1 MTTSPPTA
9 STFTSAT
16 LFALSLAVVTGS
28 AHSTAEEQ
36 TTGLEQVSMTA
47 ARTPQPL
54 LSQPAS
60 VSIVNGKSLAA
71 IGAVHPNQ
79 ALSSVPGV
87 NINRGNGQ
95 ESLIG
100 LRSPVLTGAGSCGAF
115 AITQDG
121 IPVRGTGF
129 CNVNQLFDT
138 HFEQAGRIEVL
149 RGPGTVLYGSDA
161 QHGVINVL
169 SAAPAQGSESSM
181 GIEGGANDYRRLK
194 LTHNRGDEQG
204 GTRIDFTGA
213 RDGGYKDDSGFDQ
226 QKLQLRN
233 DREWQDWS
241 ITALLNLSNLNQE
254 TAGYVVGKDAYKD
267 DARKRE
273 NPNPEAFRDSQAAR
287 AQVKMQRTL
296 SNGDELQI
304 TPYAR
309 YTDMVFLMHFL
320 PGTPLE
326 ENGQKGVGV
335 QSSLRQQI
343 DPALT
348 LTSGVDLEYI
358 AGWLKQTQEGGF
370 SVFPAGKHYDYSV
383 SAAVAAIFSQADW
396 QLDERTTGSIGA
408 RGEYLRYDYDNH
420 MIGGDTQDNGDICI
434 SGFTGAIGCRY
445 SRPDDREDDFAN
457 LSLNAS
463 LTRQLS
469 DQLSGVLRLASGFRA
484 PQATELYRLQNGQT
498 RADLDSESID
508 SLEAGIRHA
517 GETLRYSLTGFYME
531 KSDVVFQSSDRL
543 NLSDGES
550 RHYGLE
556 YELDWRFSEAWQL
569 AASGT
574 FARHQYTSDLSAPGS
589 GPIASDGND
598 IDTAPRAVHS
608 LNLAWRPADA
618 TQVALQWQYTGGY
631 FTDIGNAHRYDG
643 HQLLHL
649 RAQQALND
657 STSIGVRIE
666 NLADVDYAERAD
678 YSSLGGGDRYFI
690 GEPRSVYADVKFRF

>member
-1 MTTSPPTA
+1 MTTPPRISPTLSNPT
-9 STFTSAT
+9 
-16 LFALSLAVVTGS
+16 LSVLALAVLAGS
-28 AHSTAEEQ
+28 AQALGEDPATA
-36 TTGLEQVSMTA
+36 LEQVSVTA

-54 LSQPAS
+54 VSQAPS
-60 VSIVNGKSLAA
+60 VSIVSGETLAA
-71 IGAVHPNQ
+71 IGAVHPSQ

-169 SAAPAQGSESSM
+169 SAAPVQGRESSI
-181 GIEGGANDYRRLK
+181 GIEAGANDYQRVQ
-194 LTHNRGDEQG
+194 LTHSQGDDQG
-204 GTRIDFTGA
+204 GTRVDFTGA
-213 RDGGYKDDSGFDQ
+213 RDRGYKEDSGYDQ

-233 DREWQDWS
+233 DRQWQNWS

-254 TAGYVVGKDAYKD
+254 TAGYVVGKDAYRD

-273 NPNPEAFRDSQAAR
+273 NPYPEAFRDSRAAR
-287 AQVKMQRTL
+287 AQLKLQRTL
-296 SNGDELQI
+296 SNGDVLQI
-304 TPYAR
+304 SPYAR
-309 YTDMVFLMHFL
+309 YTDMAFLMHFL

-326 ENGQKGVGV
+326 ENGQQGLGV
-335 QSSLRQQI
+335 QTALRQQI

-348 LTSGVDLEYI
+348 LTSGVDLEFTD
-358 AGWLKQTQEGGF
+358 GWLKQTQQGGF

-396 QLDERTTGSIGA
+396 QFGERTTGSIGA
-408 RGEYLRYDYDNH
+408 RGEYLRYDYNNQ
-420 MIGGDTQDNGDICI
+420 MIGGDTQDNGDICN

-445 SRPDDREDDFAN
+445 SRPDDRQDDFAN

-469 DQLSGVLRLASGFRA
+469 EQFTGVLRLASGFRA

-508 SLEAGIRHA
+508 SLEASFRFTDD
-517 GETLRYSLTGFYME
+517 TLGYSLTGFYME

-556 YELDWRFSEAWQL
+556 YELDWRFSEAWRL

-574 FARHQYTSDLSAPGS
+574 FARHLYTNDLSAPGA

-598 IDTAPRAVHS
+598 IDTAPRAIHN
-608 LNLAWRPADA
+608 LNLAWQPTDA
-618 TQVALQWQYTGGY
+618 TQIALQWQYTGGY
-631 FTDIGNAHRYDG
+631 FTDIGNAHRYGG
-643 HQLLHL
+643 HRLLHL
-649 RAQQALND
+649 RAQQALGNR
-657 STSIGVRIE
+657 TSVGLRIE

-690 GEPRSVYADVKFRF
+690 GEPRSVYADVEFRF

>member
-9 STFTSAT
+9 STFTSST
-16 LFALSLAVVTGS
+16 LLALSLAVATGS

-36 TTGLEQVSMTA
+36 ATGLEQVSVTA

-60 VSIVNGKSLAA
+60 VSIVNGETLSA
-71 IGAVHPNQ
+71 IGAVHPSQ
-79 ALSSVPGV
+79 ALSSVPGM

-115 AITQDG
+115 AVAQDG
-121 IPVRGTGF
+121 IPVRGAGF

-138 HFEQAGRIEVL
+138 HFEQAGRVEVL

-169 SAAPAQGSESSM
+169 SSAPVQGSESTI
-181 GIEGGANDYRRLK
+181 GIEGGANDYQRLQ
-194 LTHNRGDEQG
+194 LTHNRGDDQG

-233 DREWQDWS
+233 DRQWQDWS
-241 ITALLNLSNLNQE
+241 ISALLNLSNLNQE

-267 DARKRE
+267 NARKRE

-287 AQVKMQRTL
+287 AQVKIQRTL
-296 SNGDELQI
+296 GNGDELQI

-309 YTDMVFLMHFL
+309 YTDMAFLMHFL

-335 QSSLRQQI
+335 QTSLRQQI

-348 LTSGVDLEYI
+348 LTSGVDLEYT
-358 AGWLKQTQEGGF
+358 AGWLKQTQDGGF
-370 SVFPAGKHYDYSV
+370 SVFPAGNHYDYSV
-383 SAAVAAIFSQADW
+383 SAAVAAIFAQADW

-445 SRPDDREDDFAN
+445 SRPDDRADDFAN

-463 LTRQLS
+463 LTRQLG

-556 YELDWRFSEAWQL
+556 YELDWRLSEAWKL

-598 IDTAPRAVHS
+598 IDTAPRAMHS
-608 LNLAWRPADA
+608 LNLAWQPADA
-618 TQVALQWQYTGGY
+618 TEIALQWQYTGGY

-649 RAQQALND
+649 RARQALSD
-657 STSIGVRIE
+657 STSVGLRIE